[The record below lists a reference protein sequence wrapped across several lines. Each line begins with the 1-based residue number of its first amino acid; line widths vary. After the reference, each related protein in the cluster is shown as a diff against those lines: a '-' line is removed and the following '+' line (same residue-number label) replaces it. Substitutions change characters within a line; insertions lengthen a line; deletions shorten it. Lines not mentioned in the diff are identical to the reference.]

1 MTGKRHR
8 AEASNADKYN
18 CPSCWHMNGERN
30 LKICMTC
37 EQGDKY
43 KKYEAFDFIK
53 SIRGNNYEQ

>member
-1 MTGKRHR
+1 MTEKRHR

-37 EQGDKY
+37 EQGNKY
-43 KKYEAFDFIK
+43 KKLNQTK
-53 SIRGNNYEQ
+53 